1 MKTIINIDIDSDRTP
16 QIKLGKPVEMMTS
29 DDPEK
34 AKELVLN
41 DIVAVTETLCL
52 LAETA
57 IEKGYMPK
65 DSMIRNLN
73 NRIGQ
78 ILG

>member
-1 MKTIINIDIDSDRTP
+1 MQTIITIDVDSDRTP
-16 QIKLGKPVEMMTS
+16 QINLSKPVDLLEGVDS
-29 DDPEK
+29 DSL
-34 AKELVLN
+34 KEVIMN

-65 DSMIRNLN
+65 ESLVKNLN
-73 NRIGQ
+73 NRINQ
-78 ILG
+78 I

>member
-1 MKTIINIDIDSDRTP
+1 MKTILNIDIDSDRTP

-41 DIVAVTETLCL
+41 DIVAIVETLCV

-57 IEKGYMPK
+57 IEKGYIPK
-65 DSMIRNLN
+65 DSMIRNLT

-78 ILG
+78 ISG

>member
-16 QIKLGKPVEMMTS
+16 QIKLGKPIEMITIDDS
-29 DDPEK
+29 DK

-57 IEKGYMPK
+57 AEKGYMSK
-65 DSMIRNLN
+65 DVLVRNLV
-73 NRIGQ
+73 NRINQ
-78 ILG
+78 ILD